1 MAVLTKEVQIIF
13 NAIDNA
19 SEKITRINN
28 SMKGLS
34 TPIDKAMRSLDNF
47 NGVQRKIADQQ
58 AFSNALKKQGI
69 TITENG
75 RFYDKLNNRF
85 IRFEKVNAAL
95 AKGVNVTQGRFAKLR
110 KVMRRFPGEF
120 LSMGFMFAMI
130 GGALMGFTKQALN
143 SLGNVGLAA
152 TKMGRKFIMVQAAVR
167 NFFFQLSQS
176 KAVEGL
182 MNQIIDLLNW
192 FDQLPPSTKEIIYW
206 LIVFGGIIATVLSV
220 VSFLA
225 LGLKS
230 GLIPLFSSLA
240 GALGLPTSSFGA
252 FASAI
257 AGALPWVFL
266 IAAAIVVLTAI
277 WTTNFNNIQELV
289 STVIGDI
296 WKTISTVVEHIIGIF
311 QGLWEMLVGI
321 FEGDSEKFKAGLTKF
336 LRNLIAA
343 IAKGLAGI
351 GKLTLEIGAWI
362 IGAVG
367 SLAFNI
373 AGIFW
378 DMMADILEGAKGFG
392 IGLVDMFVDIGVN
405 IAKALAWPLQSVI
418 DSINGFIEWLASLG
432 LDPGFRLPGVDDMID
447 AVGSFSKGAF
457 RAGLEATIGIFRK
470 AAQSGRDI
478 STGINEGVQG
488 FIDNLPPLEGAFKN
502 IDRFLDSIFGKTKQI
517 QETTKNQADFSPFD
531 LSGLIPTTQADFSP
545 FDLSG
550 LVPKTL
556 PGLTGVGG
564 GTTNNEL
571 NVTTNVTTGAIGDE
585 FDFDKMTDKVA
596 EQALDAMRK
605 FGMEKQA

>member
-1 MAVLTKEVQIIF
+1 
-13 NAIDNA
+13 
-19 SEKITRINN
+19 
-28 SMKGLS
+28 
-34 TPIDKAMRSLDNF
+34 
-47 NGVQRKIADQQ
+47 
-58 AFSNALKKQGI
+58 
-69 TITENG
+69 
-75 RFYDKLNNRF
+75 
-85 IRFEKVNAAL
+85 
-95 AKGVNVTQGRFAKLR
+95 
-110 KVMRRFPGEF
+110 
-120 LSMGFMFAMI
+120 
-130 GGALMGFTKQALN
+130 
-143 SLGNVGLAA
+143 
-152 TKMGRKFIMVQAAVR
+152 
-167 NFFFQLSQS
+167 
-176 KAVEGL
+176 
-182 MNQIIDLLNW
+182 
-192 FDQLPPSTKEIIYW
+192 
-206 LIVFGGIIATVLSV
+206 VFGGIIATVLSV

-252 FASAI
+252 FAAAI
-257 AGALPWVFL
+257 AGALPWVLL
-266 IAAAIVVLTAI
+266 IAAAIAVMASI
-277 WTTNFNNIQELV
+277 WITNFNNIQELV

-296 WKTISTVVEHIIGIF
+296 WKTISTVVGHIIGIF
-311 QGLWEMLVGI
+311 QGLWEMLLGI

-343 IAKGLAGI
+343 IAKGFAGI

-362 IGAVG
+362 IGAIG